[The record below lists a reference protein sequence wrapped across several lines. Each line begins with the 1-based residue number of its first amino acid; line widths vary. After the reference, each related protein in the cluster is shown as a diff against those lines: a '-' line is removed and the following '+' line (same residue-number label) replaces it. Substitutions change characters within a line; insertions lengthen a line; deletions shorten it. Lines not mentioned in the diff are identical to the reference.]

1 MGPPARLFRQKRRR
15 AHALCNISVNKKRAG
30 NFEILSTITI
40 GTLLKFYRKIFLVLL
55 HHTKHIDFKRIEQK
69 LYVKFNKIMFLR
81 FLSCLIYQREAGQNI
96 LKSVD
101 HIFALCLCFCLLGS
115 RTVNSGS
122 KPRSD
127 DLSSTNINI
136 SPYIWWQYVGL
147 LWFLKFHTMNKR
159 MEKSVHDYPNC

>member
-1 MGPPARLFRQKRRR
+1 M
-15 AHALCNISVNKKRAG
+15 AH
-30 NFEILSTITI
+30 
-40 GTLLKFYRKIFLVLL
+40 FYRKIFLVLL
-55 HHTKHIDFKRIEQK
+55 HHTKHIDFKKIEQK

-127 DLSSTNINI
+127 DSSSTNINI

-159 MEKSVHDYPNC
+159 MEKGVHDYPNC